1 MPLTLKPFVIIRRLI
16 DSNSVNI
23 CHDYNALWGD
33 YKKIK
38 DKWRKIFTKMQRE
51 NSKLMP
57 QKHLMDDCNSYCH
70 LKIII

>member
-38 DKWRKIFTKMQRE
+38 DKINGARYLPICKEKIT
-51 NSKLMP
+51 NL
-57 QKHLMDDCNSYCH
+57 C
-70 LKIII
+70 LKNI

>member
-1 MPLTLKPFVIIRRLI
+1 MIY
-16 DSNSVNI
+16 
-23 CHDYNALWGD
+23 HDYNALWGD

-38 DKWRKIFTKMQRE
+38 DKWRKKFTNMQRE
-51 NSKLMP
+51 NNKLMP